1 MKKYEIEINNEVY
14 HVTVRELPADTEM
27 TVKEEDIPK
36 ENTSNQVTDES
47 SEPTIKE
54 DSTIVKAPMAGT
66 ILAVNVSPGQK
77 IVQGETLI
85 VLEAMKMENEIVAP
99 VDGVVEDIYVSKNER
114 VESDQVLLSL

>member
-14 HVTVRELPADTEM
+14 HVTVRELPADTDVN
-27 TVKEEDIPK
+27 VKEEDIPK

-54 DSTIVKAPMAGT
+54 DSTTVKAPMAGT

>member
-14 HVTVRELPADTEM
+14 HVTVRELPADTD
-27 TVKEEDIPK
+27 TNVKEEDIPK

-54 DSTIVKAPMAGT
+54 DSTTVKAPMAGT